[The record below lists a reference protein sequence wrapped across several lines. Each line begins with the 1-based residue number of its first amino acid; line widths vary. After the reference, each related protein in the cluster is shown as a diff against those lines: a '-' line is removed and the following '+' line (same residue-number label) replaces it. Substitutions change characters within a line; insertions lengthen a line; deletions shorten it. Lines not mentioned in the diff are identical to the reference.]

1 MAPAAAGG
9 DRHALPGR
17 RRVPL
22 RSEVAVRL
30 QGGTASPRELRY
42 AVVAAGFAALALV
55 AAAGCWLAMRC
66 CCGSRRRA
74 AEAKGYGG
82 LRGDEDEEDF
92 TI

>member
-1 MAPAAAGG
+1 MRAVGAAMLGLA
-9 DRHALPGR
+9 D
-17 RRVPL
+17 
-22 RSEVAVRL
+22 AV
-30 QGGTASPRELRY
+30 GAPRELRY